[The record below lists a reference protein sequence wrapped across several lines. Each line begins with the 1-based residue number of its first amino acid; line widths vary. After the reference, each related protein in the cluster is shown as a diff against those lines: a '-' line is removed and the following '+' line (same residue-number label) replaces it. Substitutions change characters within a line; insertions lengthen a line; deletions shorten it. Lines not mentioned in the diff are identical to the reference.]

1 MGSFFFFIYLEAFFL
16 NLLDFVFVM
25 FFPTKSI
32 GNIDT
37 IHSYYHTCCS
47 SNLPSFNYFPNNGK
61 SFTYALHTTIEPLS
75 FSLKVHHLPALLSM
89 KHKEVSVDFSQ
100 AYSHMQK
107 KITQNI
113 SIHPNN
119 LLKPL
124 KSLSPLLKTY
134 FKSHNMRFK
143 PLAYT

>member
-1 MGSFFFFIYLEAFFL
+1 MEAFFL
-16 NLLDFVFVM
+16 DLLDFVFVM

-61 SFTYALHTTIEPLS
+61 YFTYALHTTIEPLS
-75 FSLKVHHLPALLSM
+75 LSLKVHHLPALLSM
-89 KHKEVSVDFSQ
+89 KHKEVLVGFSQ

-107 KITQNI
+107 KTTQNI
-113 SIHPNN
+113 SIHRTQ
-119 LLKPL
+119 PL
-124 KSLSPLLKTY
+124 KTFETPITPPQNL
-134 FKSHNMRFK
+134 FQK
-143 PLAYT
+143 P

>member
-1 MGSFFFFIYLEAFFL
+1 MLEYKDWSILGIYNVFL
-16 NLLDFVFVM
+16 IMNQ

-37 IHSYYHTCCS
+37 IHS
-47 SNLPSFNYFPNNGK
+47 NLPSFNYFPNNRK
-61 SFTYALHTTIEPLS
+61 YFTYALHTTIEPLS

-107 KITQNI
+107 KITQNN
-113 SIHPNN
+113 SIHRTQ
-119 LLKPL
+119 PL
-124 KSLSPLLKTY
+124 KTFEIPITPPQNL
-134 FKSHNMRFK
+134 FQK
-143 PLAYT
+143 P